1 MAREQG
7 LTDEHV
13 EQIDDGYET
22 SMLSERDKTAL
33 QLTDAIVGDPR
44 QVPESLQKQ
53 LRDHF
58 SDPQIVEMSL
68 GVGLFLA
75 LSKVLISLG
84 LEPEEMDIAITPTPG
99 SAN

>member
-7 LTDEHV
+7 LTEEHV
-13 EQIDDGYET
+13 EQIDDGYEN

-53 LRDHF
+53 CRA
-58 SDPQIVEMSL
+58 SL
-68 GVGLFLA
+68 LGNNVLSSQYLDA
-75 LSKVLISLG
+75 LQYI
-84 LEPEEMDIAITPTPG
+84 
-99 SAN
+99 

>member
-7 LTDEHV
+7 LTEKHV
-13 EQIDDGYET
+13 EQINDDYED
-22 SMLSERDKTAL
+22 SQLSERDKTAL

-53 LRDHF
+53 LRTHF
-58 SDPQIVEMSL
+58 SDPQIVEMSI
-68 GVGLFLA
+68 GIGLFLA

-84 LEPEEMDIAITPTPG
+84 LEPEKMDIAITPTPG
-99 SAN
+99 STN

>member
-7 LTDEHV
+7 LTEEHI
-13 EQIDDGYET
+13 EQIEDDYADST
-22 SMLSERDKTAL
+22 LSERDKAAL

-44 QVPESLQKQ
+44 QVSESLQKE
-53 LRDHF
+53 LRNHF
-58 SDPQIVEMSL
+58 SDEQIVEMSL

-84 LEPEEMDIAITPTPG
+84 LEPEKMDVEITPTPG
-99 SAN
+99 PHH